1 MDAWLFS
8 NSDRLHAL
16 TIDEQGSNLP
26 AELGPW
32 TPVRPYALDA
42 AAAADEQEAV
52 ALIAQHGYCCFE

>member
-26 AELGPW
+26 AELDPW
-32 TPVRPYALDA
+32 TLVRFHSLDGT
-42 AAAADEQEAV
+42 AADEQEAI
-52 ALIAQHGYCCFE
+52 ALIEEHGYCCFE